1 MVCRIVDCFHRQVFL
16 HHLGKCL
23 GNLIYIGFVLRFI
36 SFCGVRSGNIWFS
49 VADLIVLC
57 RKGITGFCIAEF
69 CDSTDIS
76 CVQLRYFDRFG
87 AFEDIQFIQ
96 FFFGFLIYII
106 EYIVAL
112 DDTGANLDH
121 RIFSKERIHDRLENG
136 RALRFCE
143 IVICLE
149 NLVRV
154 EVDAGTRTGGRI
166 REVSADIIKKVRY
179 ALQIDRGA
187 HAYRND
193 GAVSYVH
200 GKRCGNLCYRELFS
214 AKVAVHK
221 LFTCFCHGFH
231 QGFTVLLQIFYG
243 VIWNRAFF
251 FFIFF
256 DISAAFVLYNIDI
269 SYKFTVFTQRHMK
282 RCDSFSVQFG
292 ELLND
297 FSVADI
303 VLIHFRYEDHTRKI
317 VFLAEFPCFLGSDLH
332 AGLSG
337 YHDYSGIC
345 CGSGF
350 LCFSYE
356 IKHSRSI
363 QNIDLIFS
371 PYDRD
376 KRCGNRAF
384 ALDFF
389 FVKIADGISV
399 CHFSETV
406 CHTGKI
412 SHSFGQTCL
421 SGAAVPQQHHISD
434 SVSSKNVHM

>member
-1 MVCRIVDCFHRQVFL
+1 
-16 HHLGKCL
+16 
-23 GNLIYIGFVLRFI
+23 
-36 SFCGVRSGNIWFS
+36 
-49 VADLIVLC
+49 
-57 RKGITGFCIAEF
+57 
-69 CDSTDIS
+69 
-76 CVQLRYFDRFG
+76 
-87 AFEDIQFIQ
+87 
-96 FFFGFLIYII
+96 
-106 EYIVAL
+106 
-112 DDTGANLDH
+112 
-121 RIFSKERIHDRLENG
+121 
-136 RALRFCE
+136 
-143 IVICLE
+143 
-149 NLVRV
+149 
-154 EVDAGTRTGGRI
+154 
-166 REVSADIIKKVRY
+166 
-179 ALQIDRGA
+179 
-187 HAYRND
+187 
-193 GAVSYVH
+193 
-200 GKRCGNLCYRELFS
+200 
-214 AKVAVHK
+214 
-221 LFTCFCHGFH
+221 
-231 QGFTVLLQIFYG
+231 
-243 VIWNRAFF
+243 
-251 FFIFF
+251 
-256 DISAAFVLYNIDI
+256 
-269 SYKFTVFTQRHMK
+269 MK

-292 ELLND
+292 ELFND
-297 FSVADI
+297 FPVADI

-317 VFLAEFPCFLGSDLH
+317 VLLAEFPCFLGSDLH
-332 AGLSG
+332 TGFSG

-376 KRCGNRAF
+376 KCCGNRAF

>member
-1 MVCRIVDCFHRQVFL
+1 
-16 HHLGKCL
+16 
-23 GNLIYIGFVLRFI
+23 
-36 SFCGVRSGNIWFS
+36 
-49 VADLIVLC
+49 
-57 RKGITGFCIAEF
+57 
-69 CDSTDIS
+69 
-76 CVQLRYFDRFG
+76 
-87 AFEDIQFIQ
+87 
-96 FFFGFLIYII
+96 
-106 EYIVAL
+106 
-112 DDTGANLDH
+112 
-121 RIFSKERIHDRLENG
+121 
-136 RALRFCE
+136 
-143 IVICLE
+143 
-149 NLVRV
+149 
-154 EVDAGTRTGGRI
+154 
-166 REVSADIIKKVRY
+166 
-179 ALQIDRGA
+179 
-187 HAYRND
+187 
-193 GAVSYVH
+193 
-200 GKRCGNLCYRELFS
+200 
-214 AKVAVHK
+214 
-221 LFTCFCHGFH
+221 
-231 QGFTVLLQIFYG
+231 
-243 VIWNRAFF
+243 
-251 FFIFF
+251 
-256 DISAAFVLYNIDI
+256 
-269 SYKFTVFTQRHMK
+269 MK

-384 ALDFF
+384 SLDFF